1 MRLILHYI
9 SGMLGYMLI
18 LFPFYC
24 IGRYI
29 YLRRTGNKS
38 DVLQELV
45 LGSFVLYM
53 IGLSSQTISPRWY
66 MGIYSDTG
74 QFYFDIYAGIDLSR
88 VNLIPFK
95 TISSQLFGANPS
107 VDDWNSVSLLNLM
120 TNVFLFAP
128 IGLFFPLLWT
138 KWNSIKNV
146 FFVGLMT
153 TSLVEVIQL
162 FIGRSVD
169 IDDIILNTI
178 GVFIGYGFFIC
189 ASKFKLFQSISTNLK
204 TN

>member
-1 MRLILHYI
+1 M
-9 SGMLGYMLI
+9 
-18 LFPFYC
+18 
-24 IGRYI
+24 
-29 YLRRTGNKS
+29 
-38 DVLQELV
+38 
-45 LGSFVLYM
+45 
-53 IGLSSQTISPRWY
+53 
-66 MGIYSDTG
+66 
-74 QFYFDIYAGIDLSR
+74 
-88 VNLIPFK
+88 IPFK